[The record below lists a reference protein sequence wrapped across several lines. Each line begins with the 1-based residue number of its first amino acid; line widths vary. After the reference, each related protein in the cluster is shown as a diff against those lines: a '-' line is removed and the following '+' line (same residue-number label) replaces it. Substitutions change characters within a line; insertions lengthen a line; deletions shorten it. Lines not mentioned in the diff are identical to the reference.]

1 MRKILFIIFGL
12 SVVVSHYSTN
22 FILLALITFVYV
34 LTLIISL
41 PFVKK
46 VFAFLLTKGHIKIKN
61 TFNNNAFLSLPLIL
75 LLFLMTFLWNNLYT
89 NTSNHTGSVL
99 SEVISG
105 LFVKSDQQSNAFSYT
120 LLSFS
125 KPDPNQQLQ
134 KYIQTILN
142 SEGNINADQFY
153 SKTIT
158 SKYSSYSLPQEPLAP
173 TQLGILLTALHIP
186 VFNIQAELRS
196 FCADFMQIFVFI
208 GWLGFFF
215 FKGLKGTIE
224 KIIPPKFSLK
234 MRRGLIQRSPLQRQA
249 ILPAAGPVFGL
260 AERVQLKEKTIEN
273 VIAPKLSLK
282 MGGGMI
288 QRSFL
293 ERQATLQL
301 QGQAPQLPYSMNS
314 NVFDEPWFGNHTT
327 FAKNEKKFD
336 MQFLLLCLGSI
347 FLLVLITLLPAL
359 SVEYGVLR
367 MFQQLLFM
375 LSLPIVLGVCS
386 ILFFLKE
393 QKRILFT
400 GIIAIIFFLNLTGF
414 ISHLT
419 GDYYPQL
426 TLDNAGIYYD
436 SYYVHKSD
444 IVAIVWLSENNVT
457 NDPVEAGSSGTNKML
472 TYGGINALN
481 DIFPIIIQKN
491 AYVYLEDSS
500 HIVVVINK
508 SIFIL
513 SSPKSFLDDNKN
525 HVYSNGKDE
534 IYK

>member
-12 SVVVSHYSTN
+12 SVVVSHYSMN

-208 GWLGFFF
+208 GWLAFFF

-234 MRRGLIQRSPLQRQA
+234 MRRELIQRSPWQRQT

-260 AERVQLKEKTIEN
+260 AERVQLKDKTIEN
-273 VIAPKLSLK
+273 VIAPTLALK

-393 QKRILFT
+393 QIRILFT

-414 ISHLT
+414 LSHLT
-419 GDYYPQL
+419 GDYYPQM
-426 TLDNAGIYYD
+426 TLDNAGLYYD
-436 SYYVHKSD
+436 TYYVDSPRV
-444 IVAIVWLSENNVT
+444 VAIVWLSENAVK
-457 NDPVEAGSSGTNKML
+457 NDPIVTDSRSTSNLLA
-472 TYGGINALN
+472 YGGINASDENIPVLV
-481 DIFPIIIQKN
+481 PKN
-491 AYVYLEDSS
+491 AYVYLLTSS
-500 HIVVVINK
+500 YSV
-508 SIFIL
+508 IFID
-513 SSPKSFLDDNKN
+513 SNAIYYNSDEPFINNNKN
-525 HVYSNGKDE
+525 TIYSNGE
-534 IYK
+534 VNIYK